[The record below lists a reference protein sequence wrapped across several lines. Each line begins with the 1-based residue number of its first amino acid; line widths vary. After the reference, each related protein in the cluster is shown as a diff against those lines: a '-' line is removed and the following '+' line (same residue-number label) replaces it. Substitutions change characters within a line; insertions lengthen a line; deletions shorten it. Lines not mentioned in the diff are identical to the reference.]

1 MTAHASDRIW
11 SLSRTPIGVSQK
23 NRGEMNLLNGYF
35 IMDVDENIQLVTEWK
50 MVSMKV
56 TKGVYP

>member
-1 MTAHASDRIW
+1 
-11 SLSRTPIGVSQK
+11 
-23 NRGEMNLLNGYF
+23 MNLLNGYF
-35 IMDVDENIQLVTEWK
+35 IMDVDENIQLVREWK